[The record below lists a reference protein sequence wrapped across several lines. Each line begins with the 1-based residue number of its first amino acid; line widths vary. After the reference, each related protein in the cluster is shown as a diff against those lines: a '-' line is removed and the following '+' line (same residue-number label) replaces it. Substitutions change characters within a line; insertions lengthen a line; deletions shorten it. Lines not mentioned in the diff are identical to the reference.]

1 MQEYSLKFS
10 ALCFS
15 DSQPP
20 GMWKKRLV
28 FCVGDESGPKLMGH
42 ETYFTDTDARQVQ
55 TYIVPVTGLCINEKE
70 LVST

>member
-1 MQEYSLKFS
+1 
-10 ALCFS
+10 
-15 DSQPP
+15 
-20 GMWKKRLV
+20 V